1 MELSSSLS
9 REEQEELARSNK
21 KVKDVSYAGFQGGL
35 DSGSSSP
42 SYGQGSWSRAPYPSR
57 ISLLV
62 KYLVLSPRPLILV
75 IVWKTMKTQMRK

>member
-42 SYGQGSWSRAPYPSR
+42 SYGQGSWSRAISFKDKLVGEIPSAF
-57 ISLLV
+57 
-62 KYLVLSPRPLILV
+62 
-75 IVWKTMKTQMRK
+75 T